1 MTKNDKSSPLALKA
15 YANKRILFMAGG
27 TGGHVIPGLT
37 VANLMRDNG
46 AHIEWLGTT
55 KGIESR
61 LVPEAN
67 INIHYISVNGLRGKG
82 LTSWLLAPFMLLKA
96 IWESIR
102 VIKKVK
108 PDCVV
113 GMGGFASG
121 PGGVAAYLLGRP
133 VVVHEQNAVAGTT
146 NRLLSKI
153 AKYVLQAFDGA
164 FKDSSQ
170 AVTTGN
176 PVRDTIAKVSNS
188 TGEIDNHLRILV
200 LGGSLGAKPLNDLL
214 PKAFSSLIKNG
225 ADLEIWHQCG
235 KAHVDAVSALY
246 ESKNVAAKVDAFIR
260 SMDEAYNWAD
270 VIVCRAGALTV
281 SEVSCAGKCAVFV
294 PLPHAIDNH
303 QYHNALSLVKENAG
317 FMLEQ
322 HEMTE
327 EKVKSLILRLV
338 ENTQLIKETGNK
350 ARSLAQVNAA
360 KAIAEYCLEAIRV
373 R

>member
-1 MTKNDKSSPLALKA
+1 MKTHLSASCIDLKA
-15 YANKRILFMAGG
+15 YENKRVLFMAGG

-61 LVPEAN
+61 LVPDAN
-67 INIHYISVNGLRGKG
+67 IKIHYISVHGLRGKG
-82 LTSWLLAPFMLLKA
+82 LASWVLAPFMLLKA

-102 VIKKVK
+102 VIKQVQ

-121 PGGVAAYLLGRP
+121 PGGVAAYILGKP

-153 AKYVLQAFDGA
+153 ASRVLQAFDGA
-164 FKDSSQ
+164 FKEKSK
-170 AVTTGN
+170 AITTGN
-176 PVRDTIAKVSNS
+176 PVRSTITNARASKD
-188 TGEIDNHLRILV
+188 EDDCKLRVLV

-214 PKAFSSLIKNG
+214 PKAFSSLIQNKV
-225 ADLEIWHQCG
+225 DLDIWHQCG
-235 KAHVDAVSALY
+235 KTHIDSVSNLY
-246 ESKNVAAKVDAFIR
+246 ASEGIDAKVDAFIS
-260 SMDEAYNWAD
+260 SMNDAYAWAD
-270 VIVCRAGALTV
+270 IVICRAGALTV
-281 SEVSCAGKCAVFV
+281 AEVACAGKCAVFI

-303 QYHNALSLVKENAG
+303 QYYNALSLVEKNAG

-327 EKVKSLILRLV
+327 GKVKTLILRFIK
-338 ENTQLIKETGNK
+338 NTQLIEETANK
-350 ARSLAQVNAA
+350 ARAVAQINATEI
-360 KAIAEYCLEAIRV
+360 IAQSCLEVIHDR
-373 R
+373 